1 MVENQNNLISNE
13 EKLLDLPKQLTAGDL
28 SEIMEI
34 SPAEVIKELM
44 RHGVMANINEI
55 VEFESAVLVAHEFG
69 FKVLKPKADEKKSLK
84 SELDLSSIPDSEV
97 ILRSP
102 VITILGHVDHGK
114 TSILDVIRGSK
125 VADSEFGGI
134 TQSIGA
140 YQITHEKE
148 KITFIDTPGHEAF
161 TSMRARGA
169 QITDI
174 AVLVVAA
181 DDGVM
186 RQTVEAIDHIKSAGT
201 PLIVAINKSDLP
213 NADVNKVKTQLVEHD
228 IVPED
233 YGGDVMCVET
243 SATTSKGIDGLLE
256 SIVLLGQILEL
267 KVPKNVLG
275 QGYILEGFLD
285 KSKGSL
291 GTILVKEGSV
301 SVGDYIVAGDIT
313 GKIKSLTDGFSR
325 IVKNVSPGA
334 PAQVLGL
341 SSVPKAGDEFRI
353 FKSDKEAKKY
363 HKSLSSTK
371 EQVKSIIRDS
381 DNENDE
387 NKFRIIIK
395 CGTDGSVDA
404 VKKVLETLKNE
415 DVSIEITHASSGSVN
430 ENDVMLASA
439 ADAVVIGFQSQI
451 EQGAIRQSRAN
462 DIVIKNYDIVY
473 EMIDDLTEM
482 ILKNKKSDT
491 EEKIHGIAEILDTFS
506 VGKTKVAG
514 GFRVSEGII
523 KRNGLV
529 KITRDNELIHQGSIS
544 SLRHLKENVREI
556 KSGMEGGI
564 TVDGF
569 NDYEI
574 GDLIECFEIITN

>member
-125 VADSEFGGI
+125 IADSEFGGI

-243 SATTSKGIDGLLE
+243 SATTSKGIDDLLE

-291 GTILVKEGSV
+291 GTILVKEGAV

>member
-1 MVENQNNLISNE
+1 MSENQNNLISDE

-28 SEIMEI
+28 SEIMDI

-44 RHGVMANINEI
+44 RHGVMVNINEI

-84 SELDLSSIPDSEV
+84 SELDLSSIADSDV
-97 ILRSP
+97 ALRSP

-114 TSILDVIRGSK
+114 TSILDVIRGSRI
-125 VADSEFGGI
+125 ADSEHGGI

-140 YQITHEKE
+140 YQITHLNE
-148 KITFIDTPGHEAF
+148 KITFVDTPGHEAF

-201 PLIVAINKSDLP
+201 SLIVAINKCDLP
-213 NADVNKVKTQLVEHD
+213 NADVNKVKSQLVEHD

-233 YGGDVMCVET
+233 YGGEIMCVET
-243 SATTSKGIDGLLE
+243 SATTSKGVDDLLE

-275 QGYILEGFLD
+275 QGYVLEGFLD
-285 KSKGSL
+285 KLKGSL
-291 GTILVKEGSV
+291 GTILVKEGTV

-313 GKIKSLTDGFSR
+313 GKIKSLTDGFGR
-325 IVKNVSPGA
+325 LVKNVSPGA

-341 SSVPKAGDEFRI
+341 SSVPKAGDEFKI

-363 HKSLSSTK
+363 HKSLNLK
-371 EQVKSIIRDS
+371 KDQAKSIIRDTE
-381 DNENDE
+381 NEEGE
-387 NKFRIIIK
+387 NIFRIIIK

-415 DVSIEITHASSGSVN
+415 DVAIEITHASSGSVN

-473 EMIDDLTEM
+473 EMVDDLTEM
-482 ILKNKKSDT
+482 ISKNKKSET

-506 VGKTKVAG
+506 VGKTKIAG
-514 GFRVSEGII
+514 GFRVVEGSI

-529 KITRDNELIHQGSIS
+529 KITRKDELIHQGSIS

-564 TVDGF
+564 TLDGF
-569 NDYEI
+569 NDYEV
-574 GDLIECFEIITN
+574 GDLVECFEIVTN